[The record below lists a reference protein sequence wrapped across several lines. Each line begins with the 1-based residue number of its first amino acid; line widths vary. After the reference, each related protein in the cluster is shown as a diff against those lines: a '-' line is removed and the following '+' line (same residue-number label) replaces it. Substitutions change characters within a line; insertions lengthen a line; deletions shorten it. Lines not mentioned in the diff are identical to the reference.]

1 MMFFFLWA
9 CTVTCEETCTK
20 IMSCDEIEQEGTD
33 EIDCRSACLSQ
44 QEQSQA
50 DGNEDAFNNLKS
62 CITASTCSEIVQG
75 VCYDEELYS
84 W

>member
-1 MMFFFLWA
+1 MILFLLWA
-9 CTVTCEETCTK
+9 CTVTCEDVCTT
-20 IMSCDEIEQEGTD
+20 IASCDEIEQESTG

-44 QEQSQA
+44 QEQAQT
-50 DGNEDAFNNLKS
+50 DGNDEAFDSLKL
-62 CITASTCSEIVQG
+62 CITSSTCDEIAQG